1 MMNAVWVM
9 LVMICPGLNGQPGCS
24 TSVVPGH
31 FLTQQSCKEIGGL
44 MKSQRVSFVC
54 IRSWENKA

>member
-1 MMNAVWVM
+1 MSSIWIM
-9 LVMICPGLNGQPGCS
+9 LVMICPGLHGESGCS

-31 FLTQQSCKEIGGL
+31 FRTQQECRETGGL

-54 IRSWENKA
+54 IRNWEKSA